1 MDWLP
6 TISEGSGPIYR
17 RIADALTNDITNG
30 RLKRG
35 QQLPTHRALAQ
46 ALRLDLTTV
55 TRAYGEARRRGLLDA
70 RVGQGTFVSETT
82 TRATADLP
90 HPVKID
96 LSMNVPPQPIEAN
109 LDIRIAQGLASIQ
122 KEAGFSA
129 FLNYQRPGGSDG
141 DRNTAANWLRV
152 RVPKAQADRLII
164 YPGTQSAIF
173 NVLLSLTSRG
183 DVVLTEALTYPGVRA
198 VAERLGIRL
207 VGVIMD
213 EQGILPEALGSACW
227 QHKPKAV
234 YLVPTMHNP
243 TTVTLSPSRRKAI
256 AEIIRKAGVILIE
269 DDPYGAL
276 DPSVSPIANLIPDKT
291 YLAVSLSKC
300 IAPALRISFLL
311 TPDVAAEQMLRNNL
325 QATPQ
330 MASPF
335 MVALVMNW
343 LRSGV
348 ADQIVTAIRNEA
360 IGRQQL
366 TAKILKGQSFAAYP
380 AGHHIWLSLPRH
392 WSKGDFIAHV
402 LRNGLAVVGSEAFAV
417 DQAGPQAV
425 RVSLGAARNR
435 TELSTALY
443 LLAALLKPSNAAM
456 QIVQAE

>member
-6 TISEGSGPIYR
+6 TLAEGSGPVYG
-17 RIADALTNDITNG
+17 RIVDALSNDIASG

-46 ALRLDLTTV
+46 ALRIDLTTV

-70 RVGQGTFVSETT
+70 RVGQGTFISETT
-82 TRATADLP
+82 TRATVNIP

-109 LDIRIAQGLASIQ
+109 LDTRIAHGLASIQ

-129 FLNYQRPGGSDG
+129 FLNYQRPGGG
-141 DRNTAANWLRV
+141 DEDRDTAANWLRV
-152 RVPKAQADRLII
+152 RVPNAQGDRLVI
-164 YPGTQSAIF
+164 YPGSQAAIF
-173 NVLLSLTSRG
+173 NALLSLTSTG
-183 DVVLTEALTYPGVRA
+183 DVVLTEALTYPGIKA
-198 VAERLGIRL
+198 AAGKLGVRL
-207 VGVIMD
+207 VGVTMD
-213 EQGILPEALGSACW
+213 EQGILPDALASACR

-243 TTVTLSPSRRKAI
+243 TTVTLSPSRRKAV
-256 AEIIRKAGVILIE
+256 AEIIRKAGAILIE
-269 DDPYGAL
+269 DDAYGSL
-276 DPSVSPIANLIPDKT
+276 DPSVSPIANLIPERT

-311 TPDVAAEQMLRNNL
+311 TPDAAAEQMLRSNL
-325 QATPQ
+325 QATTQ
-330 MASPF
+330 MAPPL
-335 MVALVMNW
+335 MLALVIHW

-366 TAKILKGQSFAAYP
+366 AAKLLRGQAFAAYP
-380 AGHHIWLSLPRH
+380 KGHHLWLSLPRH
-392 WSKGDFIAHV
+392 WNRGDFVAHV
-402 LRNGLAVVGSEAFAV
+402 LREGLAVVPSEAFAV
-417 DQAGPQAV
+417 DQAAAPHAV

-435 TELSTALY
+435 IELGTALH
-443 LLAALLKPSNAAM
+443 LLAAALKTSTAAM
-456 QIVQAE
+456 QVV